1 MISKLKSELSNY
13 SMFTLVKKSYT
24 RMFKMIDL
32 FVIRLLRILPIKNF
46 YIILESQGDYTDNI
60 RTFYDYLLSVQATK
74 KYKIIWIVHNPE
86 QYKYHKNV
94 EFVSRYGGRV
104 HLKFDY
110 YTAVSKFLIFSHP

>member
-24 RMFKMIDL
+24 RMFKTIDL
-32 FVIRLLRILPIKNF
+32 FVIRLLRTLPIKNF

-94 EFVSRYGGRV
+94 GERKISCVN
-104 HLKFDY
+104 
-110 YTAVSKFLIFSHP
+110 A